1 MSSRVGRLHRGP
13 DFRCLHNGQHSFNRD
28 HKSKG
33 FHLRFPQWQ
42 QTGGG
47 GSFQPRE
54 TATAVSTTGLLP
66 ISSTAGVSLAHASLA
81 SGTVYRPLPS
91 MTHIEVKHNG
101 THSYVSNVRWL
112 PGRRLNSGQT
122 PSRCVIINRNIFIL
136 RIQTPPIHD
145 GHAPDC
151 LHNQRFSFFLVLQ
164 FLTGMTVP
172 ATSCCLPGTEAY
184 MKQDIMHRYL

>member
-47 GSFQPRE
+47 GSFKPRE

-112 PGRRLNSGQT
+112 PGRRLNSGQS
-122 PSRCVIINRNIFIL
+122 PSRRVII
-136 RIQTPPIHD
+136 TEM
-145 GHAPDC
+145 
-151 LHNQRFSFFLVLQ
+151 FSSFVSTTHPFT
-164 FLTGMTVP
+164 TGMLSIVSTTSDCFFSCSSVSYWEAVP